1 MPESM
6 DFKDLDST
14 IILTPDECWEA
25 YHHHR
30 YTNPW
35 FNLTE
40 VNINR
45 PTSHSYISKGQHD
58 ETGTCVGET
67 FVRQG
72 DLHTSVYERTE
83 VRLLVQEHLLHTL
96 PGVLSMSGM
105 DVNLPFN
112 VRVPAERQNLT
123 DERFG
128 VMVWRHDEPKCAK
141 EVQYT
146 SVYYNLFTGSVDV
159 HFRWISH
166 NSAAFFLRLCC
177 APPRCPHLLSDSRHS
192 KCVRRLQSDRK
203 SRTDAAVEDKFDG
216 ALVSYNE
223 KTHPDGST
231 PGRSF
236 AFALSH
242 VQFIKP
248 EFRPRLIKLLE
259 GIDIAERQ
267 KEMCVELTLR
277 LFLFFPIIAMFNRI
291 L

>member
-166 NSAAFFLRLCC
+166 NSAAFFYDFAVHRPDVRICSATRGTANAYPSCKVIGNPGLTRLWRTNSTGPWSLTTKKPILMDRLLGARLRS
-177 APPRCPHLLSDSRHS
+177 P
-192 KCVRRLQSDRK
+192 
-203 SRTDAAVEDKFDG
+203 F
-216 ALVSYNE
+216 
-223 KTHPDGST
+223 
-231 PGRSF
+231 
-236 AFALSH
+236 
-242 VQFIKP
+242 
-248 EFRPRLIKLLE
+248 
-259 GIDIAERQ
+259 
-267 KEMCVELTLR
+267 LTYSS
-277 LFLFFPIIAMFNRI
+277 
-291 L
+291 